1 MIQELTVQLVPA
13 LAEIRELTLCMVDS
27 VPAHAGMKKLLKE
40 VVENPGKMLRTTLML
55 LAAGD
60 AASGHRDEL
69 FATAAALE
77 MIHASSLILDDM
89 IDDSPLRRD
98 KPTVQKQYGKPTAL
112 CSGDYL
118 LVTAFAWL
126 MDQGWVSSARELMDA
141 VQAACDGE
149 MIQHENLHCADVREE
164 AYLAAI
170 RGKTAYAFLAACR
183 IGCRI
188 TGKTAF
194 EKRTLEEFGELLG
207 IMFQLRDDLLDW
219 TAEESRLGKPVNE
232 DFAEGV
238 YTLPAIHVF
247 SQEGPGNRLRALAA
261 KKHLSE
267 EERLE
272 ARRLVAEAGGI
283 AYTADYLKRLGA
295 RAGELLDCLPAGPYT
310 AAMRDLV
317 RMLEAEP

>member
-1 MIQELTVQLVPA
+1 
-13 LAEIRELTLCMVDS
+13 
-27 VPAHAGMKKLLKE
+27 
-40 VVENPGKMLRTTLML
+40 
-55 LAAGD
+55 
-60 AASGHRDEL
+60 
-69 FATAAALE
+69 
-77 MIHASSLILDDM
+77 
-89 IDDSPLRRD
+89 
-98 KPTVQKQYGKPTAL
+98 
-112 CSGDYL
+112 
-118 LVTAFAWL
+118 
-126 MDQGWVSSARELMDA
+126 
-141 VQAACDGE
+141 
-149 MIQHENLHCADVREE
+149 
-164 AYLAAI
+164 
-170 RGKTAYAFLAACR
+170 
-183 IGCRI
+183 
-188 TGKTAF
+188 
-194 EKRTLEEFGELLG
+194 
-207 IMFQLRDDLLDW
+207 MFQLRDDLLDW

>member
-1 MIQELTVQLVPA
+1 MIQELTVQLAPA

-27 VPAHAGMKKLLKE
+27 VPAHSGMKKLLKE

-141 VQAACDGE
+141 V
-149 MIQHENLHCADVREE
+149 HENLHCADVREE

-247 SQEGPGNRLRALAA
+247 SQEGPRGGGHCLYRR
-261 KKHLSE
+261 LSE
-267 EERLE
+267 KAGCPGGRTSRLS
-272 ARRLVAEAGGI
+272 ARRPLHCGHA
-283 AYTADYLKRLGA
+283 
-295 RAGELLDCLPAGPYT
+295 
-310 AAMRDLV
+310 
-317 RMLEAEP
+317 